1 MKHKLLR
8 LNAVLLLGLG
18 LTPLQGQTAMT
29 VKQSG
34 GTQTA
39 YALSAIRKL
48 TFSSTG
54 NMSVTKTTGST
65 DDYAL
70 IGVRYLK
77 FGDTDTGIDAGT
89 TAKGNLQLYPN
100 PAVDVLYIQLSEVGS
115 RVAVVE
121 LLSIEGKVLY
131 KGQLSSTGIYQVN
144 VSQFRQGVYLC
155 RVNNGT
161 SIETTKFLKR

>member
-1 MKHKLLR
+1 MKHKLLK

-29 VKQSG
+29 VKQTG

-48 TFSSTG
+48 TFSNTG

-77 FGDTDTGIDAGT
+77 FGDTDTGIATST

-100 PAVDVLYIQLSEVGS
+100 PVVDVLYIQLSEAGS
-115 RVAVVE
+115 RVAIVE

-131 KGQLSSTGIYQVN
+131 KGQLTGTGIYQVN
-144 VSQFRQGVYLC
+144 VSQFRKGVYLC